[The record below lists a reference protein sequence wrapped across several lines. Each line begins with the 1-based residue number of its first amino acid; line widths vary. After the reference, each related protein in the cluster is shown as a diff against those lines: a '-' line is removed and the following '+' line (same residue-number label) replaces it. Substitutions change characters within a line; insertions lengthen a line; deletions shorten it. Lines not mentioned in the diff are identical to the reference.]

1 MFYGFLLWYFTSRLY
16 MQFVKVE
23 DIYVHSKI
31 GSTKGRIENDKF
43 ITKQYKPS
51 NLEEH

>member
-1 MFYGFLLWYFTSRLY
+1 

-23 DIYVHSKI
+23 DIYVHSKV
-31 GSTKGRIENDKF
+31 GSTKERIENDKY

-51 NLEEH
+51 NLEEHKLYLTQSESLKEQL